1 MCNTIQSERG
11 KEITKMFYWYTFED
25 GYAVCVKGFSKNELI
40 RETRKHGCLV
50 SKVPA

>member
-1 MCNTIQSERG
+1 
-11 KEITKMFYWYTFED
+11 MFYWFTFED

-40 RETRKHGCLV
+40 HETRKHGCLV